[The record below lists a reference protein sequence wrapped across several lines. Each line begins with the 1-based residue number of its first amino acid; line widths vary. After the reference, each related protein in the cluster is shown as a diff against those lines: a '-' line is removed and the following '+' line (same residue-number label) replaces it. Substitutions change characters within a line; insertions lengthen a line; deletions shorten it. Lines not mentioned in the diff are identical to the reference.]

1 MRISATD
8 GMSGITTVKQK
19 SILPTVWARL
29 FLWGDECAFFDFFGD
44 LFSDRYLF
52 GGVIYEKSWYRY
64 GKCERYARC

>member
-29 FLWGDECAFFDFFGD
+29 FLSGMSVPFLIFWRFIFRWIYIRRCD
-44 LFSDRYLF
+44 L
-52 GGVIYEKSWYRY
+52 
-64 GKCERYARC
+64 

>member
-29 FLWGDECAFFDFFGD
+29 FLSGMSVPFFDF
-44 LFSDRYLF
+44 LE
-52 GGVIYEKSWYRY
+52 IYF
-64 GKCERYARC
+64 